1 MKVTLRNDGVE
12 ISGYVNATDRESKP
26 LRDAEGYFV
35 ERIEPGAFARSLA
48 KHDPVMLLNHDH
60 GRVLST
66 VADGLTVREDAVGLY
81 AQAVVTDAA
90 VVDKARAGRLSGWS
104 FGFVPGEQAIDAPN
118 GMRRKTV
125 RSLDLIEVSLLDDTR
140 TPAYI
145 ATSVMTRDDGEP
157 LEVREMGDAPEL
169 VDEREE
175 PAPEPPDMSA
185 YQAIIEELSK

>member
-1 MKVTLRNDGVE
+1 MKVTLRNDSVE

-48 KHDPVMLLNHDH
+48 RKDPVMLLNHDPD
-60 GRVLST
+60 RVLST
-66 VADGLTVREDAVGLY
+66 VAGGLTVREDAVGLY

-90 VVDKARAGRLSGWS
+90 VVEKARAGKLSGWS
-104 FGFVPGEQAIDAPN
+104 FGFMPGDQAVDQSN

-140 TPAYI
+140 EPAYI
-145 ATSVMTRDDGEP
+145 ATSVMTRGEP

-175 PAPEPPDMSA
+175 PKPEPPDLGA
-185 YQAIIEELSK
+185 YRAVIEELSK

>member
-1 MKVTLRNDGVE
+1 MKVKLRNDCVE

-48 KHDPVMLLNHDH
+48 RKDPVMLLNHDPD
-60 GRVLST
+60 RVLST
-66 VADGLTVREDAVGLY
+66 VDDGLTVREDAVGLY
-81 AQAVVTDAA
+81 AQAVVTDAT
-90 VVDKARAGRLSGWS
+90 VVDKARAGKLSGWS
-104 FGFVPGEQAIDAPN
+104 FGFLPGEQVTDAAN

-125 RSLDLIEVSLLDDTR
+125 RSLDLFEVSLLDDTR

-145 ATSVMTRDDGEP
+145 ATSVMTRDEGVSIEYRD
-157 LEVREMGDAPEL
+157 MGDAPVL

-175 PAPEPPDMSA
+175 PAPEPPDLSA
-185 YQAIIEELSK
+185 YRAVIEELSK